1 MCALFSPEILQVG
14 VVKGL
19 KEEYKLCH
27 FWAFNRRYLNF
38 LRPQYPLVG
47 MDGGSVQRSLTVK
60 RSKRADDSRSTRH

>member
-1 MCALFSPEILQVG
+1 MCALFSPEILQAG

-27 FWAFNRRYLNF
+27 FWALNRRYLNF

-47 MDGGSVQRSLTVK
+47 MDGGSGQRSLTVK
-60 RSKRADDSRSTRH
+60 RSKRANDSPSTPH